1 MKAGRL
7 REFKID
13 SKMFPDISKGK
24 ISYCVRLVDFRM
36 WIPAATVVDQPT

>member
-1 MKAGRL
+1 MKMGRL

-24 ISYCVRLVDFRM
+24 ISYCVHLVDFHM
-36 WIPAATVVDQPT
+36 YIPPATIVPQSG